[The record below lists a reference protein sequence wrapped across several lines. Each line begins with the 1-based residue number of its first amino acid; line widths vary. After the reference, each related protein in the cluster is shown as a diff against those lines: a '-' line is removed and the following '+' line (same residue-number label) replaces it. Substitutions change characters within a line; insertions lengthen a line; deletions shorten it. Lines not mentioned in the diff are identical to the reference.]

1 MTDSEREPLPSD
13 LREFLVELSKALHQ
27 VGFYPPGHP
36 SIDPLV
42 DQVHRGLEDVLRDR
56 ESLSLAVSPDALVTE
71 EGESDPAHPAL
82 QGLAERLHEHELA
95 HVTFHQVPE
104 REQVTGFLT
113 AVAARPDAEEGPL
126 GTRRGVDDGWSHI
139 DLEPATYDHL
149 ALTEEAE
156 AEEAPVDEVEG
167 EADELWLGLARAA
180 LADAS
185 LEDAEEELPEVPRVV
200 VALERYSTD
209 EARARTM
216 AARMLD
222 VARKLQQEGPD
233 AAPEVRDRMTE
244 LLEEIEPAALGRI
257 FGAAPPSLGQAF
269 LQATA
274 NWMPVDTVLEMVEQ
288 VSGGESLS
296 VSYHMLRLLS
306 KLADF
311 VQAGE
316 GGRDPEAEKAFR
328 EQVQSLVGDWQK
340 NIRGPDDEGAA
351 LPGALGRG
359 AGELEAS
366 RALVEPERLVE
377 TALEVDRLGPTG
389 ERAVDEMLEAERV
402 IPLLELLREA
412 PEGEV
417 ARPAIWAKLGTGE
430 ALRHVLQQDPPD
442 FQALDEMLDHLG
454 DRAAGLMLDTL
465 SDAGSRSVRR
475 QLFSRLAELEG
486 DVEAEI
492 LHRLEDDDRWFVKR
506 NMLALLAE
514 RGELPEGFSA
524 LPYTRHRQSAVRR
537 EAYRLALRH
546 PEEREEAARRGMED
560 DDPKVLSLAF
570 GALEHLPD
578 EALEAVTATLAD
590 RVGDDDLSVE
600 IRRSGVRALGR
611 VEDRRGLR
619 ALLSLCRTR
628 KLWTFW
634 RTSLAEKGPLM
645 LEALGALARG
655 WAEDPDAREV
665 LERARSAADDEIRR
679 AAAEGP

>member
-1 MTDSEREPLPSD
+1 MTDPEREPLPSD
-13 LREFLVELSKALHQ
+13 LREFLVELSKALQ
-27 VGFYPPGHP
+27 KVGFYPPDHP

-95 HVTFHQVPE
+95 HVTFHQVPD
-104 REQVTGFLT
+104 REQVAGFLT
-113 AVAARPDAEEGPL
+113 TVSGRADADEGPL
-126 GTRRGVDDGWSHI
+126 GARRGVGDAWSHI
-139 DLEPATYDHL
+139 DVEPATYDHL

-156 AEEAPVDEVEG
+156 AEEAPVEVVEG
-167 EADELWLGLARAA
+167 EADELWVGLARAA

-185 LEDAEEELPEVPRVV
+185 LDDVEGELPEVPRVV

-233 AAPEVRDRMTE
+233 AAPEVRDRMME
-244 LLEEIEPAALGRI
+244 LLEEIEPDALGRI

-311 VQAGE
+311 VQAGD
-316 GGRDPEAEKAFR
+316 GGRDPEAETAFR
-328 EQVQSLVGDWQK
+328 EQVQSLVGDWEK
-340 NIRGPDDEGAA
+340 NIRGPGDEGAS
-351 LPGALGRG
+351 LPGALGGGGR
-359 AGELEAS
+359 ELEAS

-389 ERAVDEMLEAERV
+389 ERAVDEMLEAEQV
-402 IPLLELLREA
+402 IHLLELLREA

-417 ARPAIWAKLGTGE
+417 ARPAIWERLGTGD

-492 LHRLEDDDRWFVKR
+492 LHRLEDDRWFVKR

-514 RGELPEGFSA
+514 RGDLPEGFSA
-524 LPYTRHRQSAVRR
+524 LPYTRHERSAVRR

-546 PEEREEAARRGMED
+546 PEEQEEAARRGMED

-570 GALEHLPD
+570 GALERLPD

-590 RVGDDDLSVE
+590 RVGDEDLSVE
-600 IRRSGVRALGR
+600 IRRPGVRALGR
-611 VEDRRGLR
+611 VDDRRGLR
-619 ALLSLCRTR
+619 TLLSLCRTR

-655 WAEDPDAREV
+655 WADDPDAREV
-665 LERARSAADDEIRR
+665 LERARSAPDDEIRR
-679 AAAEGP
+679 AAEEAT